1 MLGLSLPFSW
11 KRFTCGILLLIDTL
25 SFCLVILIGL
35 NLKESVFFNTEII
48 VPLYSGMAEVAEIM
62 CLFLGI

>member
-11 KRFTCGILLLIDTL
+11 KRFICGILLLIHTL

-35 NLKESVFFNTEII
+35 NLENFFFNTEIV
-48 VPLYSGMAEVAEIM
+48 VPLVLWHGRSG
-62 CLFLGI
+62 